1 MRVGELKFLSFV
13 ALAFYHDGEPRFL
26 YVYRATVPVLR
37 FHHLLLPV
45 MTQSDTSYPSRY
57 SNEYKYRPAA
67 SPIITETLIDGRT
80 KLRGALPTPEPT
92 PVVSKRLAAKRK
104 ARKAKAK
111 KSLHKSRDL

>member
-1 MRVGELKFLSFV
+1 MRR
-13 ALAFYHDGEPRFL
+13 DPRFNPEPPNRL
-26 YVYRATVPVLR
+26 KR
-37 FHHLLLPV
+37 FLLIAFIVFLFWLAIAMRSRSWKKQV
-45 MTQSDTSYPSRY
+45 VHASRY